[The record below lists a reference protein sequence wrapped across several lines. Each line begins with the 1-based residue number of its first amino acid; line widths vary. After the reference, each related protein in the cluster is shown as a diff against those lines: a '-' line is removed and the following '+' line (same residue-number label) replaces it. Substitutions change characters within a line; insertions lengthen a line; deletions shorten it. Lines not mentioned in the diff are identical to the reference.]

1 MSEIVLLLKVKNIA
15 FWDKFWWKVYSYI
28 LNIFNIFKNP
38 CFQNKCDKI
47 KSIFNDIKNCNN
59 NEYYNALNL
68 SLIYDNR
75 DMFFFKV
82 NNCTELR
89 STRL

>member
-15 FWDKFWWKVYSYI
+15 FWDKFWWKVYSY
-28 LNIFNIFKNP
+28 IFNIFKNP

-59 NEYYNALNL
+59 NAFYNALNL